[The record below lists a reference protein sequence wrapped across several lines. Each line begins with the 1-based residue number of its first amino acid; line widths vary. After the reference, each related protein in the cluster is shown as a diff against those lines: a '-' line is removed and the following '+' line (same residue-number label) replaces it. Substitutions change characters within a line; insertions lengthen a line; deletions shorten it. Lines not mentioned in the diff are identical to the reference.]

1 MIGDLC
7 KKHDCI
13 AVMDEVYEWI
23 FYEGTQHIRMGML
36 NVFGLNFIT
45 LYDYFC
51 SNFAWNVGSNHN
63 NW

>member
-36 NVFGLNFIT
+36 NVFYSNFIILLLLLQQ
-45 LYDYFC
+45 LYLGC
-51 SNFAWNVGSNHN
+51 GIEP
-63 NW
+63 

>member
-7 KKHDCI
+7 KKYDCI

-23 FYEGTQHIRMGML
+23 FYEGNQHMRMGKFNM
-36 NVFGLNFIT
+36 FYSNFII